1 MAAKK
6 RTYDDDDGRT
16 IVDMSGVERPNMFG
30 HLPRSEKNQFF
41 AADVAKKNRAFS
53 APEPKKPDRP
63 WEDHSMSRSERGAAV
78 RGALSAALLIGLAY
92 IVGLGLL
99 IAILLYVIW

>member
-16 IVDMSGVERPNMFG
+16 IVDMSGVERPGMFG
-30 HLPRSEKNQFF
+30 HLPSSLKRNS
-41 AADVAKKNRAFS
+41 AFT
-53 APEPKKPDRP
+53 APEEKPERP
-63 WEDHSMSRSERGAAV
+63 WEENSLSREERGAAV

-92 IVGLGLL
+92 IVGIGLL
-99 IAILLYVIW
+99 VAILMYVIW

>member
-1 MAAKK
+1 MAKQR

-16 IVDMSGVERPNMFG
+16 IVDMSGVERPSMFG
-30 HLPRSEKNQFF
+30 HLPRSENNQFF
-41 AADVAKKNRAFS
+41 FSDLAKKNRAFS
-53 APEPKKPDRP
+53 APEEKKPKRP
-63 WEDHSMSRSERGAAV
+63 WEESGFNRSERRAAV

-99 IAILLYVIW
+99 IVILLYVFW

>member
-1 MAAKK
+1 MARQRK
-6 RTYDDDDGRT
+6 TYDDDDGRT
-16 IVDMSGVERPNMFG
+16 IVDMSGVERPSMFG
-30 HLPRSEKNQFF
+30 HLPKSEK
-41 AADVAKKNRAFS
+41 KNPVFS
-53 APEPKKPDRP
+53 APEEKKPDRP
-63 WEDHSMSRSERGAAV
+63 WEDHSFSKSERRAAI

>member
-1 MAAKK
+1 MAKQR

-16 IVDMSGVERPNMFG
+16 IVDMSGVERPSMFG
-30 HLPRSEKNQFF
+30 HMPRYGRKNP
-41 AADVAKKNRAFS
+41 VFS
-53 APEPKKPDRP
+53 APEEKKPRRP
-63 WEDHSMSRSERGAAV
+63 WEQEGFNRSERKAAV

-99 IAILLYVIW
+99 VLLLLYVIW

>member
-1 MAAKK
+1 MARQR

-16 IVDMSGVERPNMFG
+16 IVDMSGVERPSMFG
-30 HLPRSEKNQFF
+30 HLPKSERKNS
-41 AADVAKKNRAFS
+41 VFS
-53 APEPKKPDRP
+53 PPEEKKPDRP
-63 WEDHSMSRSERGAAV
+63 WEDHSLNRSERGAAV

>member
-1 MAAKK
+1 MAKD
-6 RTYDDDDGRT
+6 RRQYDDDDGRT
-16 IVDMSGVERPNMFG
+16 IVDMSGVERPSMFG
-30 HLPRSEKNQFF
+30 HFPASKE
-41 AADVAKKNRAFS
+41 NRAFK
-53 APEPKKPDRP
+53 APEEKKPHRP
-63 WEDHSMSRSERGAAV
+63 WEESGWNRSERGAAV